1 MSARKP
7 GVPAAPT
14 PAPAPAPAGADARPS
29 AGANADPRPSAGA
42 DPGPG
47 AAGVPARP
55 AGARRARVASPA
67 LADSTVSGDSP
78 APADRW
84 SGTVIEPV
92 PTTADDLA
100 ALVLAVPDVVRLHAG
115 RLGEVATYLPGRRV
129 VGIKLADDLIEVHVV
144 VGGRTPVRDTA
155 RLIHAAVATLVATP
169 VHVYIEDLA
178 LA

>member
-1 MSARKP
+1 MSARKR
-7 GVPAAPT
+7 GLPAALPDSPASAGSSART
-14 PAPAPAPAGADARPS
+14 DRAAPAGRPALAAGPAPAGQ
-29 AGANADPRPSAGA
+29 
-42 DPGPG
+42 
-47 AAGVPARP
+47 
-55 AGARRARVASPA
+55 
-67 LADSTVSGDSP
+67 
-78 APADRW
+78 W

-129 VGIKLADDLIEVHVV
+129 VGIKLTDDLIEVHVV
-144 VGGRTPVRDTA
+144 VGGRTPVRETA
-155 RLIHAAVATLVATP
+155 RLIHAAVAALVATP